1 MTTALVPISDMERM
15 AQAIATSKLFGIQNT
30 EQALALMIVAVAEN
44 RHPGSV
50 AAEYHIIQ
58 NRPALKADAMLA
70 RFQQAGGKVAWADYT
85 DEKVAAVFTHEAGG
99 SVRIEWDMARAKKAG
114 LGGKDNWTKYPRQ
127 MLRARVISEGV
138 RTCFPAVC
146 VGIYTPEEVQDF
158 DKPQRKTKDM
168 GRAEVVDAEGVIHEG
183 IPASERPVSATNG
196 LDSAGHPPAAPSS
209 PSAHSAGAEPET
221 REQTIKRLCDAT
233 GSNRMNLLANGD
245 VKHED
250 EFSQEDYDSLVRML
264 TRRLDKLADKVQA

>member
-1 MTTALVPISDMERM
+1 MTTTALVPISDMERM

-114 LGGKDNWTKYPRQ
+114 LGGKDNWAKYPRQ

-158 DKPQRKTKDM
+158 DAKPQRKTKDM
-168 GRAEVVDAEGVIHEG
+168 GRAETVDEDGVVNSIQSESPGQATAGPSAQPIPVAPEVPSSRTEPPAETRDQTLTRLCAATSTSKDDLLRKAGEESAEGM
-183 IPASERPVSATNG
+183 SDDDWQSCLRF
-196 LDSAGHPPAAPSS
+196 LKKK
-209 PSAHSAGAEPET
+209 
-221 REQTIKRLCDAT
+221 QT
-233 GSNRMNLLANGD
+233 SM
-245 VKHED
+245 
-250 EFSQEDYDSLVRML
+250 
-264 TRRLDKLADKVQA
+264 ADKVQA